1 MLQKLTDLI
10 LSLRGDPSTQRETKW
25 LHFLRA
31 FGSKHCVRAL
41 RRTVAAAK
49 KSRKTWLDET
59 AYHVQ
64 ASELSAT
71 LLAHVLWGSELWQF
85 EMSVWASKSY
95 CKAVCSS
102 YCWGAPRCLLCYWSS
117 LIQTSCRFIALYPP
131 INPRSLSI
139 PSKSCFLKLFLS
151 CQPHEWVNHNNNSNM
166 WTNYLL

>member
-31 FGSKHCVRAL
+31 FRSKHWVRAL

-117 LIQTSCRFIALYPP
+117 LIQTSCRFIALYPSYKP
-131 INPRSLSI
+131 QEFVHP
-139 PSKSCFLKLFLS
+139 FQKLFFKIIS
-151 CQPHEWVNHNNNSNM
+151 
-166 WTNYLL
+166 